1 MDDNKTFKSKTIELF
16 GKQYEVKH
24 KASNSI
30 NSKYWIIFGLI
41 KHYFIKFYTKI
52 FSPLIIKLGFYS
64 TSDMWFLL
72 GFIFMIYSLSCVLF
86 VIISGFIVHDI
97 EVNKCINDNCLI
109 STEICKNNHPNHHRS
124 CISENIPVIPIF
136 VAQFHI
142 FNYWCVYVA
151 TTIIFVFISIQILT
165 YLIDKLCKF
174 LCILYEKLFNQVKNF
189 NDCIPQFEEV

>member
-52 FSPLIIKLGFYS
+52 FSPLIKKLGFYNV
-64 TSDMWFLL
+64 SDMWVFL
-72 GFIFMIYSLSCVLF
+72 GFIFMIYLIFCVVFVVISTCVL
-86 VIISGFIVHDI
+86 HDI
-97 EVNKCINDNCLI
+97 EVNKCINDNCFIL
-109 STEICKNNHPNHHRS
+109 TEICKNIHPNYHRT
-124 CISENIPVIPIF
+124 CVAENISAIQIS

-142 FNYWCVYVA
+142 FNYWFVYIG
-151 TTIIFVFISIQILT
+151 TTIILIFISIHILMHFM
-165 YLIDKLCKF
+165 DKLYKF
-174 LCILYEKLFNQVKNF
+174 LCILYEKIFNQVKNF
-189 NDCIPQFEEV
+189 NDSIPQFEEV